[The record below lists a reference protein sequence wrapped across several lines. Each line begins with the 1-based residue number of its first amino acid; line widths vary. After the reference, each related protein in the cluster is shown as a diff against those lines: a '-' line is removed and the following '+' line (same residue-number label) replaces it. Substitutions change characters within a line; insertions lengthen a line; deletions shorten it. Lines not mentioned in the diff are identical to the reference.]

1 MSKTSPPGSC
11 PVKLRRV
18 LLVFVAAHLLAVLAE
33 PLVFFSR
40 SDFQTAPEF
49 THLRRLLSPYAEWMY
64 LDHGYFFFAP
74 NPGPNHL
81 VGARSMTAN
90 LEGIDPSQTKMPEV
104 LFPDRRKQW
113 PRLLYH
119 RYFMLSE
126 FYNNSFAPTELHPMD
141 QSDPVFF
148 QRWKEDRAFYES
160 LQQSIQRSLK
170 VSGELVRLERPL
182 PTAQEVLE
190 QGVRLDDSRRLI
202 ELSDSPTATGESA
215 TGEVGNREAGNREV
229 EPIEAGRIPR

>member
-1 MSKTSPPGSC
+1 
-11 PVKLRRV
+11 
-18 LLVFVAAHLLAVLAE
+18 
-33 PLVFFSR
+33 
-40 SDFQTAPEF
+40 
-49 THLRRLLSPYAEWMY
+49 
-64 LDHGYFFFAP
+64 
-74 NPGPNHL
+74 
-81 VGARSMTAN
+81 
-90 LEGIDPSQTKMPEV
+90 
-104 LFPDRRKQW
+104 
-113 PRLLYH
+113 
-119 RYFMLSE
+119 
-126 FYNNSFAPTELHPMD
+126 MD

-215 TGEVGNREAGNREV
+215 TGESATGEVGNREAGNREV